1 MNKSVMTALL
11 AGMLFT
17 GGTAVAADTTPVPPC
32 RNVSSGS
39 RYFDGNRPMA
49 QRGAQRFFLKE
60 ALGLNS
66 RQEARLSELQRLHF
80 EKASAERQ
88 ALFGLQRELRVE
100 SMKQRPDG
108 QRISDLSE
116 QIGRKHAALAR
127 MRSLHLQEIA
137 SVLDRR
143 QVETFLKM
151 QEQRWE
157 RRSRG

>member
-1 MNKSVMTALL
+1 
-11 AGMLFT
+11 
-17 GGTAVAADTTPVPPC
+17 
-32 RNVSSGS
+32 
-39 RYFDGNRPMA
+39 
-49 QRGAQRFFLKE
+49 
-60 ALGLNS
+60 
-66 RQEARLSELQRLHF
+66 
-80 EKASAERQ
+80 
-88 ALFGLQRELRVE
+88 
-100 SMKQRPDG
+100 MKQRPDG